1 MTRAGARRGGC
12 WLLLGALVLSA
23 CKRPYRVGEHV
34 LVEWEEGK
42 LYPAHVLEA
51 HGPARYRVH
60 FDGYD
65 THWDEDVGLDRIRGR
80 VQGPVPAPPP
90 PAKVTRAAGAP
101 TGSGGS
107 LAEGI
112 NPFHE
117 GDRIRVTWRGSV
129 YAALVLQPVG
139 RDHVLI
145 HYEGLESAWDEVV
158 ALDRIVSRRR

>member
-1 MTRAGARRGGC
+1 MIRVRVRPLGWTLA
-12 WLLLGALVLSA
+12 LGAALALPG
-23 CKRPYRVGEHV
+23 CKKPYRVGEHV

-65 THWDEDVGLDRIRGR
+65 THWDEDIGIDRIRGR
-80 VQGPVPAPPP
+80 VQGAVTTPPP
-90 PAKVTRAAGAP
+90 PAKVTRASGAP
-101 TGSGGS
+101 AGSAG

-117 GDRIRVTWRGSV
+117 GDRIPRGTKPWRSIGS
-129 YAALVLQPVG
+129 
-139 RDHVLI
+139 
-145 HYEGLESAWDEVV
+145 
-158 ALDRIVSRRR
+158 

>member
-1 MTRAGARRGGC
+1 MRRTGARLGGV
-12 WLLLGALVLSA
+12 WLLLGALAVTA

-42 LYPAHVLEA
+42 LYPAHVLEV
-51 HGPARYRVH
+51 HGAARYRVH

-65 THWDEDVGLDRIRGR
+65 THWDEDIGLDRIRGR
-80 VQGPVPAPPP
+80 VQGPVATPPP

-101 TGSGGS
+101 AGSAG

-117 GDRIRVTWRGSV
+117 GDRVRVTWRGSV
-129 YAALVLQPVG
+129 YAALVLKPVG
-139 RDHVLI
+139 RDRVLV
-145 HYEGLESAWDEVV
+145 HYEGMENAWDEEV